1 MADKYIAIATGGG
14 RTEKQAAAA
23 TTGVSD
29 AGRLVALGADGF
41 IDDSMMPFVLG
52 SIKGAWPV
60 GSYLLPDNVVNMS
73 SNTLPTSARL
83 RFLPF
88 VIPKRRQVTNIALW
102 LVTAQSSAACH
113 VGIYDD
119 TEDGLPGDLI
129 SNDLTL
135 DLSSGGGAKKES
147 GTVTAAGGGSLY
159 LEAGR
164 RYWVGVGSKG
174 IATNATITRVAD
186 ADGKHI
192 MGDFSNVGY
201 PLNWRAYEASS
212 YTYGALP
219 STAPSMSAAADSDI
233 AVVGLKAA

>member
-1 MADKYIAIATGGG
+1 MAAKKYLSLVTGQWVEVQATQMTAG
-14 RTEKQAAAA
+14 AA
-23 TTGVSD
+23 D
-29 AGRLVALGADGF
+29 AGKLVALGDDGF

-60 GSYLLPDNVVNMS
+60 GSYLLPDNVMNMG
-73 SNTLPTSARL
+73 SNTLPTTARL

-192 MGDFSNVGY
+192 MGNFSNVGY
-201 PLNWRAYEASS
+201 PAHWRGYEASS

-219 STAPSMSAAADSDI
+219 GTAPSVSGIADSDI